1 MKYWVIEMEGCKPSD
16 TMQPQGPFAS
26 KEAAR
31 KWIVEDC
38 KATFENADE
47 VALGENADWS
57 TPMLILKEVE
67 MVKPTP
73 IVSFAIK
80 L

>member
-1 MKYWVIEMEGCKPSD
+1 MKYWIIEMEGDRPSD
-16 TMQPQGPFAS
+16 TMQPQGPFSS

-31 KWIVEDC
+31 KWIKEDC
-38 KATFENADE
+38 RATFENAEE
-47 VALGENADWS
+47 VKLGENANWS
-57 TPMLILKEVE
+57 TPMLIVQEVE